1 MTKFIACKCPNCG
14 ANVKVDSNLDKAT
27 CKYCDADIIVER
39 DMDQEI
45 KKTINEQLK
54 TNSKIS
60 KIMFPIFLVIF
71 LAITGVVIFF
81 IVKGFSDNGV
91 SKSTFNF
98 ILEHAVGRRNGET
111 VKQDLNQIIT
121 SNKKYKDHQ
130 IYVIYN
136 DKNTNKTEGIVEI
149 RDSLK
154 EIGDYQ
160 FYEYDVMIDYDDNGY
175 INKYTI
181 TDNE

>member
-1 MTKFIACKCPNCG
+1 MTKFVACKCPNCG
-14 ANVKVDSNLDKAT
+14 ANIKFDEKVERGT
-27 CKYCDADIIVER
+27 CKYCGADILVER

-54 TNSKIS
+54 TNSKIA

-81 IVKGFSDNGV
+81 ITKGFSDNGV

-98 ILEHAVGRRNGET
+98 ILEHSIGKRNGIT

-154 EIGDYQ
+154 EIEAYN
-160 FYEYDVMIDYDDNGY
+160 FYEYDVMIDYDDDGY

-181 TDNE
+181 SE

>member
-1 MTKFIACKCPNCG
+1 MTKFVVCKCPNCG
-14 ANVKVDSNLDKAT
+14 ANIKVDSNLEKAT

-54 TNSKIS
+54 TNNKIA

-81 IVKGFSDNGV
+81 ITKGFTDNEI

-98 ILEHAVGRRNGET
+98 KLEHSIGERNGIT
-111 VKQDLNQIIT
+111 VKQDLNEIIN

-130 IYVIYN
+130 INVIYKEN
-136 DKNTNKTEGIVEI
+136 NTNKIEGIVEI

-154 EIGDYQ
+154 EIEAYN
-160 FYEYDVMIDYDDNGY
+160 FYEYNVMIDYDDNGY